1 MGIHTGHG
9 FDPEGNV
16 ISQEEFEA
24 RRDEWLPSDADK
36 QYIKSLM
43 HPVLEPG
50 KIAQWIA
57 PPARGINSQPFDY
70 EYVRRI

>member
-1 MGIHTGHG
+1 
-9 FDPEGNV
+9 
-16 ISQEEFEA
+16 
-24 RRDEWLPSDADK
+24 
-36 QYIKSLM
+36 M

-70 EYVRRI
+70 EYVRRV